1 MVDFRLILHIYPFGN
16 LVIIRPDE
24 SIISSLLGRLETHS
38 TISHFSELLNS
49 YRTMLNIRLR
59 RLLNMADVMAMLSQ
73 MRSASGDMD
82 TIGLPDHV
90 ILEFASLDD
99 KLVQAVQ
106 EAAEKQSQ
114 YSSEHLMMSE
124 EELVTILQD
133 DYVNFYAPATVNPYV
148 AIAGRGPW
156 IVTSHGAVLHDNGGY
171 GMLGGGHGPSEI
183 ISAMSENHV
192 MANVMTPSFSQ
203 ARMAAALKKELGHT
217 RGSCPFSKFICMN
230 SGSESMTVAMRI
242 CDINTKKM
250 TDQGGRHEG
259 KPVMLMAIERAFH
272 GRTDR
277 PAQISHSCKA
287 SYDKNLKTFAERDN
301 LILVPSNNVEALQA
315 AFAHAD
321 ENGYFI
327 ESMSIEPVQGE
338 GNPGQCIER
347 DFYDEARRLT
357 NEHGSMLIVD
367 SIQAGIRGQGTLS
380 VVDYEGFQDAEAPDL
395 ETWSKALNA
404 GQYPLSVLG
413 LNERAAEL
421 YVVGIYGNTMTTNPR
436 ALETAVA
443 VLETI
448 TPELRKNIR
457 DRGDEFVD
465 KLNALAEELPGT
477 IIKVQGT
484 GLLISAELE
493 PSILTVVGFDE
504 VEVWCRKHGLGVIHG
519 GVNALRYTPHFNITS
534 EEVDLVI
541 DITRQSIKHFTQ

>member
-1 MVDFRLILHIYPFGN
+1 
-16 LVIIRPDE
+16 
-24 SIISSLLGRLETHS
+24 
-38 TISHFSELLNS
+38 
-49 YRTMLNIRLR
+49 
-59 RLLNMADVMAMLSQ
+59 MADVMALLEQ
-73 MRSASGDMD
+73 MRNASGAPE
-82 TIGLPDHV
+82 TVGLPDDV
-90 ILEFASLDD
+90 ISRFVEIDNTLTQAIEEAS
-99 KLVQAVQ
+99 V
-106 EAAEKQSQ
+106 KQKQLSDTD
-114 YSSEHLMMSE
+114 LMMNES
-124 EELVTILQD
+124 ELVEKLQHD
-133 DYVNFYAPATVNPYV
+133 FVNFYAPATVNPYV

-183 ISAMSENHV
+183 ISVMSENHV

-203 ARMAAALKKELGHT
+203 ARMATALRKELGHT

-242 CDINTKKM
+242 CDVNSKIM
-250 TDQGGRHEG
+250 TGAGGRHEG
-259 KPVMLMAIERAFH
+259 KPVKLLAIERAFH

-277 PAQISHSCKA
+277 PAQISHSCKGT
-287 SYDKNLKTFAERDN
+287 YDKNLKTFSERDN
-301 LILVPSNNVEALQA
+301 LILVPSNDVNALRD
-315 AFAHAD
+315 AFSDA
-321 ENGYFI
+321 EEKGYFI

-347 DFYDEARRLT
+347 DFYDEARKLT
-357 NEHGSMLIVD
+357 KENGSMLIID

-413 LNERAAEL
+413 LNDRAAEL

-448 TPELRKNIR
+448 TPELRQNIR
-457 DRGDEFVD
+457 ERGIEFVE
-465 KLNALAEELPGT
+465 KLNALSEELPGT
-477 IIKVQGT
+477 ITKVQGT

-504 VEVWCRKHGLGVIHG
+504 VEVWCRKNGLGVIHG
-519 GVNALRYTPHFNITS
+519 GMNALRYTPHFKITS

-541 DITRQSIKHFTQ
+541 DITRQAIKAFTE